1 MNAAHRSVQFLG
13 AAGTVTGSMHL
24 VTNAGRRVLLDAGL
38 FQGLKE
44 LRERN
49 WARRLEDPGRLDA
62 IVLSHAHI
70 DHSGYLP
77 LLVRE
82 GYKGPIFCTPSTAA
96 LLKVLLPDSAF
107 LQEEE
112 ADRANRHGYSRHH
125 PAEPLYTVQDA
136 ETTLQR
142 LVERQIGVPFEP
154 AHGFNALYRRAG
166 HILGA
171 CSIEL
176 TLGGNPPQKLVF
188 SGDIGR
194 WDRPILH
201 DPDPPSEADVLLL
214 ESTYGDREHERGAE
228 EQLASLIREGAKR
241 GGAILVPAFAVG
253 RTQELL
259 WIIDELVT
267 AGRVPRLPI
276 YVDSPMAINVTAMY
290 SDAKT
295 EHDPDMAA
303 LVRSGRDPLRALG
316 VTYTRT
322 QLASKALN
330 DLNGPVIIIAAS
342 GMATGGRIMHH
353 LAHRVSDARTTV
365 LLVGFQSPGTRGRAL
380 KDGARELRIFGHDVP
395 VRAHVASLDALSAHA
410 DRTELLRWC
419 AGFKRPPRA
428 VYLVHGE
435 PGPAAALEQALE
447 QRLGWTV
454 RIARHQ
460 EKVSLES

>member
-1 MNAAHRSVQFLG
+1 
-13 AAGTVTGSMHL
+13 
-24 VTNAGRRVLLDAGL
+24 
-38 FQGLKE
+38 
-44 LRERN
+44 
-49 WARRLEDPGRLDA
+49 
-62 IVLSHAHI
+62 
-70 DHSGYLP
+70 
-77 LLVRE
+77 
-82 GYKGPIFCTPSTAA
+82 
-96 LLKVLLPDSAF
+96 
-107 LQEEE
+107 
-112 ADRANRHGYSRHH
+112 
-125 PAEPLYTVQDA
+125 
-136 ETTLQR
+136 
-142 LVERQIGVPFEP
+142 
-154 AHGFNALYRRAG
+154 
-166 HILGA
+166 
-171 CSIEL
+171 
-176 TLGGNPPQKLVF
+176 
-188 SGDIGR
+188 
-194 WDRPILH
+194 
-201 DPDPPSEADVLLL
+201 
-214 ESTYGDREHERGAE
+214 
-228 EQLASLIREGAKR
+228 
-241 GGAILVPAFAVG
+241 
-253 RTQELL
+253 
-259 WIIDELVT
+259 
-267 AGRVPRLPI
+267 
-276 YVDSPMAINVTAMY
+276 
-290 SDAKT
+290 
-295 EHDPDMAA
+295 MAA